1 MMKELMIGQKVKMH
15 IKSKLGA
22 KHIAAFQ
29 PSSYILA
36 LSVTLPCLS
45 IENKELHA
53 IKFNGLPDL
62 KLHVIGN
69 DRPNQVIVTFDF
81 AKYHRI
87 AADVLD

>member
-1 MMKELMIGQKVKMH
+1 MH

-29 PSSYILA
+29 PSLLYSSIICNA
-36 LSVTLPCLS
+36 PCLS

-62 KLHVIGN
+62 KLH
-69 DRPNQVIVTFDF
+69 R
-81 AKYHRI
+81 H
-87 AADVLD
+87 